1 MGAMADKET
10 LLKQHQILAN
20 QNPTSEGFLE
30 KLKKHFEEEEAF
42 LEKHKEVL
50 GGSDELSPLGMVKKE
65 HRLLL
70 DYLEKG
76 EIERFKNLFK
86 YHTFKEE
93 TQIYVMLSFGYKTF

>member
-1 MGAMADKET
+1 MGAMADKGN

-20 QNPTSEGFLE
+20 QNPTSEDFLE

-50 GGSDELSPLGMVKKE
+50 GGSDELSPLQMVKKE

-70 DYLEKG
+70 EYLERGDIKG
-76 EIERFKNLFK
+76 FKNLFK

-93 TQIYVMLSFGYKTF
+93 TQIYTLLE